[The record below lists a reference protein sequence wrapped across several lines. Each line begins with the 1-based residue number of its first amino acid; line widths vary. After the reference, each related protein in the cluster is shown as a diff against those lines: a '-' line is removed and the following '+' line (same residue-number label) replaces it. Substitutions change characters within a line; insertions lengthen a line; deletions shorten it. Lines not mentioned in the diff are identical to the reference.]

1 MKASEISREQLLKE
15 APRLIDYAIL
25 RGWMTKPKPKAQ
37 IVDGVWHAAG
47 TGHLDNASEDEIQK
61 LREQFVTG

>member
-1 MKASEISREQLLKE
+1 
-15 APRLIDYAIL
+15 LIDYAIL
-25 RGWMTKPKPKAQ
+25 RGWITKPKPKAL

-61 LREQFVTG
+61 LRKQYGAG